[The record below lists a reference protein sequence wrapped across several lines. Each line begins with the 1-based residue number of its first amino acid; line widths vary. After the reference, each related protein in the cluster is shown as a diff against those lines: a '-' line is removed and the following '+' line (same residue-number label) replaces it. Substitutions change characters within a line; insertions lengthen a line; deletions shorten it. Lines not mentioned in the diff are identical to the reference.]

1 MTDHEAMALAL
12 EEARRAGDEEEV
24 PVGAVIVR
32 QGKVLARRGNRTRRS
47 GVPTRHAE
55 IEAIEEAARAL
66 ENERLTGCVLYVTKE
81 PCAMCAGAIV
91 HARLEKVVIGA
102 RDSRYGAC
110 GTVLSVCGNR
120 ALNHV
125 PEILFGPG
133 EEESSRMLKEFF
145 MTRRQQ
151 SSEV

>member
-1 MTDHEAMALAL
+1 MGLAL
-12 EEARRAGDEEEV
+12 DEAKRAGAENEV

-32 QGKVLARRGNRTRRS
+32 DGSILARKGNRTRRS
-47 GVPTRHAE
+47 GMPTRHAE
-55 IEAIEEAARAL
+55 IEAIEEAARL
-66 ENERLTGCVLYVTKE
+66 LKNERLTGCVLYVTKE

-91 HARLEKVVIGA
+91 HSRLEKVIIGA
-102 RDSRYGAC
+102 RDNRYGAC

-120 ALNHV
+120 ELNHV
-125 PEILFGPG
+125 PEIHFGPG

>member
-1 MTDHEAMALAL
+1 MGLAL
-12 EEARRAGDEEEV
+12 DEAKRAGAENEV
-24 PVGAVIVR
+24 PVGAVIVHD
-32 QGKVLARRGNRTRRS
+32 GSILARKGNRTRRS
-47 GVPTRHAE
+47 GMPTRHAE
-55 IEAIEEAARAL
+55 IEAIEEAARL
-66 ENERLTGCVLYVTKE
+66 LKNERLTGCVLYVTKE

-91 HARLEKVVIGA
+91 HSRLEKVIIGA
-102 RDSRYGAC
+102 RDNRYGAC

-120 ALNHV
+120 ELNHV
-125 PEILFGPG
+125 PEIHFGPG